1 MQLDALIAEDEDLL
15 RQSLVSQLQ
24 RLWPD
29 LRLVAECEDGAS
41 ALERLAELKPDLAL
55 LDIRMPGISGIEV
68 ARALSEISPRTQ
80 VVFVTAYDQYAIDA
94 FEQGAVDYLLKPVSD
109 ERLLATRE
117 RILTRMQAGRPDR
130 AMLEQLL
137 QRLGQQPAARSTAPP
152 LAWITA
158 SNGRDTHLIMLE
170 DVVYFRADSKYTTVV
185 TAQGESLLRTPLR
198 ELLEV
203 LDPQRFRQVHRSTIV
218 NMQAVAAVSRD
229 DTGRGQLRL
238 KCRPEILNVSQPFM
252 SLFRGM

>member
-15 RQSLVSQLQ
+15 RQSLVAQLQ
-24 RLWPD
+24 RLWPE

-55 LDIRMPGISGIEV
+55 LDIRMPGISGIDV
-68 ARALSEISPRTQ
+68 ARALPELSPRTQ

-94 FEQGAVDYLLKPVSD
+94 FEQGAIDYLLKPVSD

-117 RILTRMQAGRPDR
+117 RILARMQMGRPDN
-130 AMLEQLL
+130 AVLEQLL
-137 QRLGQQPAARSTAPP
+137 QRLGQQPAAHSTAPP

-158 SNGRDTHLIMLE
+158 SNGRDTQLIMLE

-185 TAQGESLLRTPLR
+185 TEAGESLLRTPLR

-218 NMQAVAAVSRD
+218 NMKAVAAVTRD

-238 KCRPEILNVSQPFM
+238 KQRPELLNVSQPFM